1 MSVEIPD
8 RVKQALVGRERPE
21 DRAALEAE
29 LAAARARGFKIP
41 AIDTAQMV
49 ITAEQARVAIKRAG
63 LDESS
68 LFGKI
73 MVTYRGFPPGNGSE
87 LYALDEVLACA
98 DGGFWDDEYPGFSQR
113 FLQLSSIEGQGSYFY
128 EIATGAVY
136 DAGWEQMAALTSGT
150 LRAAWVSYEAF
161 LVWYYAPNA

>member
-1 MSVEIPD
+1 MSVEIPE

-73 MVTYRGFPPGNGSE
+73 MVTYRGFPRGMVP
-87 LYALDEVLACA
+87 
-98 DGGFWDDEYPGFSQR
+98 
-113 FLQLSSIEGQGSYFY
+113 SYMRSMKCWR
-128 EIATGAVY
+128 APT
-136 DAGWEQMAALTSGT
+136 AASGMTST
-150 LRAAWVSYEAF
+150 RAFRSAF
-161 LVWYYAPNA
+161 CS